1 MIIKS
6 IIDAM
11 SEALNK
17 EFGTDY
23 KIYTEAV
30 RQGLKAPCFFISCV
44 ESAEEE
50 KLIAKPYVGRYLRRQ
65 KMEVLYLPKDEN
77 YKSEYDEVTDRLYD
91 TLYYIRADGD
101 LIRGTELKSVIDK
114 GLLIFSVTYEFFVE
128 RSDESGEL
136 MSREETRFK

>member
-17 EFGTDY
+17 EFGADY

-30 RQGLKAPCFFISCV
+30 RQGLKAPCFFIACV

-65 KMEVLYLPKDEN
+65 KMEILYLPKDED

-136 MSREETRFK
+136 MRREETRFK